1 MQAAAGY
8 LDQRSKAEVKQAE
21 VVGTDEKVRTY
32 CRPRSRS
39 LKTLFGEVTVNRLG
53 YSADDA
59 SSLFPLDA
67 ALNLPEDKYFQGIRR
82 EMSKPNRS
90 RTNACAYHLLKV
102 W

>member
-59 SSLFPLDA
+59 TSLFPLDA

-82 EMSKPNRS
+82 EMSKPTRS
-90 RTNACAYHLLKV
+90 RTNACAV
-102 W
+102 SR